1 MLFRKIESYIADYLN
16 SGANKALIVEGS
28 RQIGKS
34 YIIRHVGKTLFKNF
48 VEVNFVEDKN
58 SDRLFENV
66 RTISDFYLQIGIVA
80 GAKLG
85 KKENTLIFL
94 DEIQEY
100 PHLLTLLKF
109 LKQDDKYQYIASGS
123 LLGITLAQT
132 VSIPIGSI
140 EIVKMYALDFEEFL
154 IANGVGQFAIASF
167 REKFL
172 TCQELEESTHNKLLD
187 LFRKYLIVGGMP
199 DAVNEYLRSKDI
211 NKIRKIQNNIHH
223 FYALDAAKYDHN
235 GKLKIQRIFE
245 MIPSAME
252 NKKKRIVVK
261 NVENK
266 IGKRYENYQ
275 DAFDF
280 LINAG
285 VALEVKAI
293 SNPKFPLLESS
304 TKNLLKLYLNDVG
317 LLSNVLYRNN
327 INAILNDEKSVN
339 LGAIYEMVAASELSA
354 HGHKLYYYDNKKRGE
369 VDYLIDDYEN
379 LAVLPLEIKSGK
391 DYSTHRALANFSNN
405 DDYNIKRSFVFS
417 NERKIKQD
425 GVIAYL
431 PIYYIMFV

>member
-1 MLFRKIESYIADYLN
+1 MLYRKIENYISDYLQ
-16 SGANKALIVEGS
+16 STPNKTLIIEGS

-34 YIIRHVGKTLFKNF
+34 YIIRHVGKKLYKNYI
-48 VEVNFVEDKN
+48 EINFVEDKN
-58 SDRLFENV
+58 SNRLFEDV
-66 RTISDFYLQIGIVA
+66 RTKEDFYLQISVLA
-80 GAKLG
+80 GTKLG

-109 LKQDDKYQYIASGS
+109 LQQDDKYQYIASGS

-140 EIVKMYALDFEEFL
+140 EIVQMYALDFEEFL
-154 IANGVGQFAIASF
+154 IANGVGQLAIDTF
-167 REKFL
+167 KEKFL
-172 TCQELEESTHNKLLD
+172 TFQTLDENTHNKVLG
-187 LFRKYLIVGGMP
+187 LFKKYLIVGGMP

-211 NKIRKIQNNIHH
+211 NKIRKVQTDIHH

-261 NVENK
+261 NIEDK
-266 IGKRYENYQ
+266 TGKRYDNYQ

-280 LINAG
+280 LTNARI
-285 VALEVKAI
+285 ALEVKAI

-304 TKNLLKLYLNDVG
+304 AKNLLKLYLNDVG
-317 LLSNVLYRNN
+317 LLSNMLYRNN

-339 LGAIYEMVAASELSA
+339 LGAIYEMIVASELSA
-354 HGHKLYYYDNKKRGE
+354 HGHKLFYYDNKKRGE
-369 VDYLIDDYEN
+369 VDFLIDDYEN
-379 LAVLPLEIKSGK
+379 LSILPLEIKSGK

-405 DDYNIKRSFVFS
+405 ADYNIKRSFVFS
-417 NERKIKQD
+417 NERIIKQD
-425 GVIAYL
+425 GVITYL
-431 PIYYIMFV
+431 PIYHIMFV